1 MQKIDWLLL
10 IVQLCG
16 RNVNNLHLATTKAA
30 KRGERAS
37 RFSPTTLVPLRLSGL
52 PGGVQG
58 YSPPCSRLALR

>member
-30 KRGERAS
+30 KRGERAR
-37 RFSPTTLVPLRLSGL
+37 RFSPDVAL
-52 PGGVQG
+52 P
-58 YSPPCSRLALR
+58 CFA